1 MLRNTHTSTNLLRA
15 FGLRFRVRIGPIVL
29 PVALC
34 LLAVNLF
41 YSMFLVGRKV
51 NPGSHHVVREL
62 QSIERETRHTVQ
74 GWLDSKDDTLYI
86 QRLWYGD
93 IPASWNDKGISLLLF
108 RDSSMVYWSNYDFL
122 PNINSFWLTPSHTVR
137 QIGTYQVLT
146 CLERRNG
153 KSAVVAISLRNR
165 ETDRYNPRIFPEQR
179 ITLLPVGDSIRARLV
194 QAQLIEAPGDNGF
207 YIEAKPMQSMPWW
220 AELCG
225 WCAVLLLC
233 LYLKNI
239 VRRHTTRHN
248 AFLNAGTL
256 LLVYSLL
263 RVGLHFAGIPNANGQ
278 LFHRIYGLHNMVLGS
293 LGDLLLSYGIFF
305 IYIAYLFQV
314 RAKLN
319 WQYRRF
325 TLKGRALTA
334 FAFCAVTAIV
344 ISVFHYA
351 LIMSI
356 YTPKINIQIY
366 DIFDLSY
373 TSAIFYLLT
382 VLFVSI
388 RLLIAHTGLTLFG
401 TRKMALRIGVTAVLL
416 LLILLPIENVIHHT
430 GYILVIFYLAS
441 AGADY
446 VRLRYK
452 HYGSFV
458 ISLVIFSA
466 YIACFATMENTS
478 AQNNAQKL
486 YARILATTPHDR
498 AIVRS
503 ELQTTGELSTDIRF
517 QNFTYARIVD
527 NQITFKHDNSNDY
540 QGLAA
545 SITPHR
551 DGFINQNGQTHFVY
565 NYYSPDGE
573 HGMLVISRK
582 ATTVLDAVSLYAYI
596 FLLLFVL
603 CGLLL
608 EIAGY
613 TFNIQKLGS
622 RMTFKI
628 RVVVIGVVLFAMLA
642 VSWVIIGHTLSNYR
656 DEKRRFVNNN
666 VQRLVYSLTQYL
678 QDTTLDKQIAREWLS
693 GEQNDL
699 DYSISLFSP
708 NGNLIATS
716 AADPVNLNRMNS
728 SAYRYLHY
736 LGRPFYVADIGLSH
750 YTSAFAPVVT
760 DGELRCYLNLQY
772 YSPSVNNSVLQHELL
787 ADILNLFLI
796 ILCIA
801 VILSELLYRLLTKPF
816 NQLHEAMG
824 NISKMQKIDA
834 VGSSRKISD
843 EVGMLVEQY
852 NTMIDYL
859 EESYRQLA
867 RSERE
872 GAWREMARQV
882 AHEIKNPLTPMR
894 LKIQILQ
901 RSMQQQD
908 DYEALRPKVE
918 STLALLLD
926 QIDLLT
932 KIASEFSDFAKI
944 GEGHPTRVD
953 LVPLV
958 CNVAKLYSGYD
969 NIGVR
974 LHFECGCN
982 LQDNDLTS
990 EADESASVPLPVRIS
1005 SNPVW
1010 VTADPD
1016 HLTRV
1021 FVNICQNAVQA
1032 MAGQKNAWID
1042 IDLRVMC
1049 SRAWVSFRDNGPG
1062 IPDDIQKRIFTPN
1075 FTTKS
1080 SGSGLG
1086 LALSRKIV
1094 ELLGGH
1100 IAFESTV
1107 GVGTTFTVDL
1117 PIDTSPELRD

>member
-1 MLRNTHTSTNLLRA
+1 MFRNTHKRTNLFRP
-15 FGLRFRVRIGPIVL
+15 FGLRFRARTGPLVL
-29 PVALC
+29 PLALC

-41 YSMFLVGRKV
+41 YSMFLVGQKV
-51 NPGSHHVVREL
+51 NPGSRRVAREL

-93 IPASWNDKGISLLLF
+93 IPSSWNDRGISLLLF
-108 RDSSMVYWSNYDFL
+108 RDSSMVYWSNYDFQ
-122 PNINSFWLTPSHTVR
+122 PNINSFWLTPSHTIR
-137 QIGTYQVLT
+137 QVGTYQVLT
-146 CLERRNG
+146 LLQSRNG
-153 KSAVVAISLRNR
+153 KSAVVSIALRDR
-165 ETDRYNPRIFPEQR
+165 ETDRYNPWIFPEQR
-179 ITLLPVGDSIRARLV
+179 ITLLPTTDSLRARLV
-194 QAQLIEAPGDNGF
+194 QARLVEAAGNSF

-233 LYLKNI
+233 LHLKNI

-248 AFLNAGTL
+248 AFLNAGIL
-256 LLVYSLL
+256 LPVYCIL
-263 RVGLHFAGIPNANGQ
+263 RVGLHYAGIPNANGV
-278 LFHRIYGLHNMVLGS
+278 LFQRIYGLHNLILGS
-293 LGDLLLSYGIFF
+293 LGDLLLSYGILF

-325 TLKGRALTA
+325 TPKGRTLTA
-334 FAFCAVTAIV
+334 FACCALTALI
-344 ISVFHYA
+344 IAVFHYA

-366 DIFDLSY
+366 DIFDLTY
-373 TSAIFYLLT
+373 ISAMFYLLT

-401 TRKMALRIGVTAVLL
+401 TRKMALRIGVTAALI
-416 LLILLPIENVIHHT
+416 LLILWPIENRIHST
-430 GYILVIFYLAS
+430 GYILAAFYLAS

-458 ISLVIFSA
+458 ISLLVFSA

-498 AIVRS
+498 AILRS

-517 QNFTYARIVD
+517 RNFTYARIID
-527 NQITFKHDNSNDY
+527 DQITFKHGNSNDY
-540 QGLAA
+540 QGLA
-545 SITPHR
+545 SSLPPGR
-551 DGFINQNGQTHFVY
+551 DTTLTHNGQTHFIY
-565 NYYSPDGE
+565 NYYSPDGQ
-573 HGMLVISRK
+573 HGMLLISRK
-582 ATTVLDAVSLYAYI
+582 ATTILDAVSLYVYI
-596 FLLLFVL
+596 FLLLFIL

-613 TFNIQKLGS
+613 SFDIQRLGT

-628 RVVVIGVVLFAMLA
+628 RAVVIGVVLFAMLA
-642 VSWVIIGHTLSNYR
+642 VTWVIIGHTLSGFR
-656 DEKRRFVNNN
+656 SEKRRFVNNN
-666 VQRLVYSLTQYL
+666 MQRLGYSIAQYL
-678 QDTTLDKQIAREWLS
+678 QDTTLDQRTAREWLS
-693 GEQNDL
+693 SEQNDL
-699 DYSISLFSP
+699 DYSISLFDP

-716 AADPVNLNRMNS
+716 AENPLNANRMNS
-728 SAYRYLHY
+728 SAYRYLRY
-736 LGRPFYVADIGLSH
+736 LGRPFYVTDTDQSQ
-750 YTSAFAPVVT
+750 YTSAFAPIVT
-760 DGELRCYLNLQY
+760 HGTLRGYLNLQY
-772 YSPSVNNSVLQHELL
+772 YSPSASNSFLQHELL
-787 ADILNLFLI
+787 SDILNLFLI

-801 VILSELLYRLLTKPF
+801 VIFSELLYRLLTKPF

-894 LKIQILQ
+894 LKIQMLQ
-901 RSMQQQD
+901 RSMQEND
-908 DYEALRPKVE
+908 CEALRPKVE
-918 STLALLLD
+918 STLSLLLD
-926 QIDLLT
+926 QIDLLN

-953 LVPLV
+953 LIPLV

-974 LHFECGCN
+974 LHFECDCD
-982 LQDNDLTS
+982 LQNNSPSS
-990 EADESASVPLPVRIS
+990 EAGEAASVPLPVGAG
-1005 SNPVW
+1005 SNPIW

-1021 FVNICQNAVQA
+1021 FVNICQNAAQA
-1032 MAGQKNAWID
+1032 MAGQKHAWID
-1042 IDLRVMC
+1042 IDLRIMC
-1049 SRAWVSFRDNGPG
+1049 GRAWISFRDNGPG
-1062 IPDDIQKRIFTPN
+1062 IPEEIQKRIFTPN

-1107 GVGTTFTVDL
+1107 GVGTIFTIDL
-1117 PIDTSPELRD
+1117 PIDTSPESRE